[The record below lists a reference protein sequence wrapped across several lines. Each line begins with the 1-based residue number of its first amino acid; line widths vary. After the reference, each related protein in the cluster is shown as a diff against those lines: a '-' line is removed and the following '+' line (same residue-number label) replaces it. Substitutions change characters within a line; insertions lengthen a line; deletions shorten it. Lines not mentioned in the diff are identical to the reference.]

1 MSDISKHSQR
11 GNARLKFILVLA
23 VLGAIGVVGYKF
35 LPVAYQAYSFKDF
48 MQHNVD
54 VAATQ
59 GYQTK
64 WVSDQLTKSLP
75 EYGIPQDAVITPSA
89 RNDKVEVRVQ
99 YTMPIEFPGYLYQYE
114 FDHTAKSTQFL
125 TIK

>member
-1 MSDISKHSQR
+1 MSNSSQNGQR
-11 GNARLKFILVLA
+11 GNARLKFILVMAILA
-23 VLGAIGVVGYKF
+23 CVAIVGYKF
-35 LPVAYQAYSFKDF
+35 LPVAYQAYTFKDF

-59 GYQTK
+59 GYQAK

-89 RNDKVEVRVQ
+89 RDNHVEVRVQ
-99 YTMPIEFPGYLYQYE
+99 YTMPIDFPGYLYQYE
-114 FDHTAKSTQFL
+114 FDHTAKSTQFI
-125 TIK
+125 TVK